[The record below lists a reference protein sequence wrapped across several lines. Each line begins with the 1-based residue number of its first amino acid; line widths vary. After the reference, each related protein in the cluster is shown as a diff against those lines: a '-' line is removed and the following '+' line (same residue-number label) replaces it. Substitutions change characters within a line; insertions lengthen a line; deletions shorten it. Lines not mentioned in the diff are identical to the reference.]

1 MVWSVPLSNCDAGC
15 SFLRFQIEPVQ
26 DFIRQARSARDLW
39 TGSYLLNYL
48 IAKAM
53 FAVARPVGP
62 ESSVHPQLLGVPLVD
77 WFAKPAGFR
86 GDEKRPDFSKD
97 RLTPN
102 LPNRFLALVPQDWR
116 DPQGRTI
123 AQVAE
128 QAVKDA
134 WQEIEERV
142 CKGICEQMGWT
153 RVLPPANCRERLI
166 FGRAGTRG
174 MGDEKCSLIKSSIFI
189 TWSQPDKHC
198 VG

>member
-1 MVWSVPLSNCDAGC
+1 M
-15 SFLRFQIEPVQ
+15 Q
-26 DFIRQARSARDLW
+26 DFIRQARSTRDLW
-39 TGSYLLNYL
+39 AGSYLLNYL

-62 ESSVHPQLLGVPLVD
+62 ESIVHPQLRGVPLVD

-128 QAVKDA
+128 QAVRTPGRKSK
-134 WQEIEERV
+134 
-142 CKGICEQMGWT
+142 KGCVRAFVSKW
-153 RVLPPANCRERLI
+153 A
-166 FGRAGTRG
+166 GRGFCLRQTAG
-174 MGDEKCSLIKSSIFI
+174 S
-189 TWSQPDKHC
+189 
-198 VG
+198 V

>member
-1 MVWSVPLSNCDAGC
+1 MPDVPSSC
-15 SFLRFQIEPVQ
+15 SKLNRCRISSGRP
-26 DFIRQARSARDLW
+26 DPRANLW

-62 ESSVHPQLLGVPLVD
+62 ESIVDPQLRGVPLVD

-116 DPQGRTI
+116 DPHGRTI
-123 AQVAE
+123 AQLAVK
-128 QAVKDA
+128 AVKDA
-134 WQEIEERV
+134 SQEIEERV
-142 CKGICEQMGWT
+142 RKGICAQMGWT
-153 RVLPPANCRERLI
+153 RILPPASYRERLA
-166 FGRAGTRG
+166 FGRAGTGG
-174 MGDEKCSLIKSSIFI
+174 MGAEKCSLIKSPIFI
-189 TWSQPDKHC
+189 TWPQPDKHC